1 MKRRWYPLALLLA
14 LALSLTACQVEFIPY
29 GKQENNGGNT
39 TVTDV
44 PPPNGGDT
52 DPVDVTDPEGG
63 DEDFYDGGTDYTM
76 EKYRKYLS
84 GEWIAV
90 EGEFEG
96 DRCRLQEE
104 GITVTLEFQEADG
117 VTGFMG
123 EGTWSMAAWYEYT
136 DSYGHHQKLDGL
148 HVRFHKGAMYD
159 GCANEEWY
167 AELMSGQDDV
177 PEDVRYTV
185 TVIDNNYLELHRY
198 MEGSYVV
205 WVAHF
210 ERADGRWLDEYGRF
224 VE

>member
-1 MKRRWYPLALLLA
+1 MRRRYAPLALLLV
-14 LALSLTACQVEFIPY
+14 LAVCLTACQVKFVPY
-29 GKQENNGGNT
+29 GKQENTGGNT

-52 DPVDVTDPEGG
+52 DPVDGLDPVGG

-90 EGEFEG
+90 EGEVEG
-96 DRCRLQEE
+96 DRYKMEEE

-117 VTGFMG
+117 VTEDGRG
-123 EGTWSMAAWYEYT
+123 AWSMAAWYEYT
-136 DSYGHHQKLDGL
+136 DSYGNHQKLDGL

-167 AELMSGQDDV
+167 AELMSGQDD
-177 PEDVRYTV
+177 V

>member
-1 MKRRWYPLALLLA
+1 MRRRYAPLVLLLV
-14 LALSLTACQVEFIPY
+14 LAVCLTACQVKFVPY
-29 GKQENNGGNT
+29 GKQENTGGNT

-52 DPVDVTDPEGG
+52 DPVDGVDPEGG

-96 DRCRLQEE
+96 DRCRMEEE
-104 GITVTLEFQEADG
+104 GITVTLEFLDADG
-117 VTGFMG
+117 VTEDGR
-123 EGTWSMAAWYEYT
+123 GTWSMGAWYEYT
-136 DSYGHHQKLDGL
+136 DSYGHQQKMNGL

-167 AELMSGQDDV
+167 AELMGG
-177 PEDVRYTV
+177 PEYIPEGLRYTV
-185 TVIDNNYLELHRY
+185 TVIDNNYLELHRSD
-198 MEGSYVV
+198 EDSYAV
-205 WVAHF
+205 WAVYF